1 MQRHSLLTY
10 VIAVIIVLL
19 VVNAVAWFVGGPAR
33 LRSFAT
39 FSGGFLMG
47 MLAMWIAVHVYR

>member
-1 MQRHSLLTY
+1 MKSHALATY
-10 VIAVIIVLL
+10 VVAVVIVLALLNVATWL
-19 VVNAVAWFVGGPAR
+19 VAGPSR
-33 LRSFAT
+33 LHTIAA